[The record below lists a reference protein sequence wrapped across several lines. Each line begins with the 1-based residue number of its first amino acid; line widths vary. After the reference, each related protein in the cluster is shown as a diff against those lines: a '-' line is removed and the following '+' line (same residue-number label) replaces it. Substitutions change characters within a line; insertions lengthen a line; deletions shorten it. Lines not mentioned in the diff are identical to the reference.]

1 MKDLQARLEKLL
13 VEAEDCDLIARL
25 ATDMAKRETFA
36 RLARQLRT
44 MADELKTDI
53 AAQTTKAS

>member
-44 MADELKTDI
+44 MADELETDI
-53 AAQTTKAS
+53 AAQTAKAS

>member
-53 AAQTTKAS
+53 AAQTAKAS